1 MALNKYKDKDG
12 KERAG
17 TAAIK
22 EFMGSD
28 GHEEVKIGELKE
40 LMPSSGGPGTGE
52 LSDLC
57 AEQLGWTKMIPS

>member
-1 MALNKYKDKDG
+1 MATKYIDLKG

-22 EFMGSD
+22 EYMSSD
-28 GHEEVKIGELKE
+28 GHEEVKIGELKA
-40 LMPSSGGPGTGE
+40 LMPSVGGPGTGE

-57 AEQLGWTKMIPS
+57 AIELGWKKVEPK